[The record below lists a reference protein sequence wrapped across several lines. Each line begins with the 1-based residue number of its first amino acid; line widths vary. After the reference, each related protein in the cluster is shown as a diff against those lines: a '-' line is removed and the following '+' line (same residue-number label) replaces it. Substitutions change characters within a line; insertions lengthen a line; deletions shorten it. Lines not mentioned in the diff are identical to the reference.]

1 MVAVDRPGQAERA
14 ARELLLRARDERG
27 DRVVAGHARE
37 GVGVGGVGRE
47 HRRHRVPALGG
58 VLGVPGGDV
67 GAGGVVE
74 RGHGGP
80 PRLLCCADSVETPRT
95 RSSAAIT
102 SEVVVPPGRGLRSA
116 GDHSPEDGPEDGAAH
131 RGDLLR
137 HWRQEAR
144 RSQLDLAS
152 ASGVSARHLSFV
164 ETGRARPSRSLLLHL
179 AEHLEMPLRE
189 RNALVLAAGYA
200 PAYAESD
207 LGAEHLRSAREAL
220 AHLLEGHEPYPAL
233 VLDRWGDVLMSNG
246 GTAPLLSG
254 VDPDLLVAPNAYR
267 IGLHPGGLLPRV
279 RSPEAWIAHL
289 GQRLT
294 RALRWSGDQRLREL
308 LREIRTYPGV
318 ADVLDAGPELG
329 VQELLLT
336 VTLADPAAIS
346 ACTPR

>member
-1 MVAVDRPGQAERA
+1 MTA
-14 ARELLLRARDERG
+14 AQWRT
-27 DRVVAGHARE
+27 
-37 GVGVGGVGRE
+37 
-47 HRRHRVPALGG
+47 PAPT
-58 VLGVPGGDV
+58 V
-67 GAGGVVE
+67 
-74 RGHGGP
+74 
-80 PRLLCCADSVETPRT
+80 
-95 RSSAAIT
+95 
-102 SEVVVPPGRGLRSA
+102 
-116 GDHSPEDGPEDGAAH
+116 
-131 RGDLLR
+131 GDLLR
-137 HWRQEAR
+137 HWRQQAR

-200 PAYAESD
+200 PVYAESD

-220 AHLLEGHEPYPAL
+220 AHLLAGHEPYPAL
-233 VLDRWGDVLMSNG
+233 VLDRWGDVLMTNG

-254 VDPDLLVAPNAYR
+254 VDPDLLVRPNAYR
-267 IGLHPGGLLPRV
+267 IGLHPGGLLPRL
-279 RSPEAWIAHL
+279 RKPEPWIAHL

-294 RALRWSGDQRLREL
+294 RALRWSGDPRLREL

-336 VTLADPAAIS
+336 VTLADPAGELRLHTAVTTFGGPHDVTLS
-346 ACTPR
+346 ELAVESFFPADPATRARLHAAAPGLASRA